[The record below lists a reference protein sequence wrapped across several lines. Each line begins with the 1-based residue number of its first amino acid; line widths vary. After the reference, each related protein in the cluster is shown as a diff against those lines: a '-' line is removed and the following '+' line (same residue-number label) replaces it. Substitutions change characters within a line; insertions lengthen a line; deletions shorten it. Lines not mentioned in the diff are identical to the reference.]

1 MSKFIDITGKKY
13 NMLTVIKRL
22 ESTKEGVTR
31 WLCKCDC
38 GNTTIVRGCNLKSG
52 AVKSCG
58 CLSKIT
64 KPTLTHGMS
73 KSRIYSIYCG
83 IKSRCKNKNGK
94 AYRNYGERKISIC
107 KEWDEDF
114 LCFYKWAIEN
124 GYNDNLTIERIDVD
138 GNYEPKNCKWIKM
151 KEQYYNKRNT
161 IKYKGKCLS
170 QICKEYSMPYNTV
183 YRRITV
189 GKMSIEEALAK
200 PIMTQK
206 RNKLCKRR

>member
-1 MSKFIDITGKKY
+1 MCKFIDITGQKY
-13 NMLTVIKRL
+13 NKLTVVRL
-22 ESTKEGVTR
+22 YEKKGGIAR

-38 GNTTIVRGCNLKSG
+38 GKETIVRGKNLKIG

-58 CLSKIT
+58 CLAHET
-64 KPTLTHGMS
+64 KPALTHGMS
-73 KSRIYSIYCG
+73 RSRIYSIYCG
-83 IKSRCKNKNGK
+83 IKSRCKNKNDK

-138 GNYEPKNCKWIKM
+138 GNYEPKNCKWIKI
-151 KEQYYNKRNT
+151 KEQSYNKRNT

-170 QICKEYSMPYNTV
+170 QICKEYNMPYNTV

-200 PIMTQK
+200 PIMVQK